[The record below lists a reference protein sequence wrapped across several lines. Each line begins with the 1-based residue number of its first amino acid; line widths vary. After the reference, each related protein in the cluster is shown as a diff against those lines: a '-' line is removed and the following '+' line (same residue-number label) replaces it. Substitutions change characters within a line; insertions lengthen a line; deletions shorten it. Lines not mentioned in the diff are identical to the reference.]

1 MDGANGCHWSL
12 YVLHAEM
19 DDLLWDMSSLSEKR
33 IFLIRFKMDY
43 ENLLKV
49 TKEIYQ
55 IGSFQKKKNLP
66 DWTFYVEI
74 RSLCYHREQFADLA

>member
-55 IGSFQKKKNLP
+55 IGLFMSKSDLFVIIEN
-66 DWTFYVEI
+66 
-74 RSLCYHREQFADLA
+74 SLQI

>member
-43 ENLLKV
+43 ANLLKV

-55 IGSFQKKKNLP
+55 IGSFQKKKIYQIGLFMSKSDLFVIIEN
-66 DWTFYVEI
+66 
-74 RSLCYHREQFADLA
+74 SLQI

>member
-19 DDLLWDMSSLSEKR
+19 DDLLWDMSSLGEKR

-43 ENLLKV
+43 ANLLKV

-55 IGSFQKKKNLP
+55 IGSFKKKKIYQIGLFMSKSDLFVIIEN
-66 DWTFYVEI
+66 
-74 RSLCYHREQFADLA
+74 SLQI

>member
-55 IGSFQKKKNLP
+55 IGLFMSKLDLFVIIEN
-66 DWTFYVEI
+66 
-74 RSLCYHREQFADLA
+74 SLQI